1 MDHMELSHSLESRV
15 VTGGRGMKSSMI
27 RRCSVSATKLAGE
40 ESRVALRIPPRSRA
54 VASAKNIVLR

>member
-1 MDHMELSHSLESRV
+1 MIE
-15 VTGGRGMKSSMI
+15 VTGGRGIKSSTYDMYGI
-27 RRCSVSATKLAGE
+27 YVSATKLAGE